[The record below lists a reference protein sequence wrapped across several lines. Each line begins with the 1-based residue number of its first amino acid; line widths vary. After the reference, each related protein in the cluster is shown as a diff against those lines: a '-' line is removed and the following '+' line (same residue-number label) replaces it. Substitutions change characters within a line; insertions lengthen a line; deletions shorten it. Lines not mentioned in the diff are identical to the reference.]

1 MCQIA
6 VRIIRQIAMMLGTKK
21 ELEAKLQTLL
31 EKESIELEFAEA
43 NLEDVYLWDA
53 N

>member
-1 MCQIA
+1 MPDSGQDRTA
-6 VRIIRQIAMMLGTKK
+6 DSNDAGNEK

-43 NLEDVYLWDA
+43 NLEDVYLWEA